1 MQVLWGV
8 LLFVPGSQAYRIYI
22 RGFPYVSSLIALMAC
37 LRTRG
42 IESRAPGA
50 RWILASLAIMV
61 ASLAHPATWLVSGI
75 AQVVFQVAIAAP
87 VFWTATQWITAERL
101 ERVLFL
107 VFGANFLGAA
117 VGLLHAAIDSEAAE
131 GFGVESHAVLSP

>member
-1 MQVLWGV
+1 MRDQPLAPSQIIFPVALDSSAHDTVHEDARSPHVSWGWLEFFVMVQVLWGV

-22 RGFPYVSSLIALMAC
+22 RGFPYVASLIALIAC
-37 LRTRG
+37 LRTTG

-75 AQVVFQVAIAAP
+75 AQVVFQVAIAA
-87 VFWTATQWITAERL
+87 
-101 ERVLFL
+101 
-107 VFGANFLGAA
+107 
-117 VGLLHAAIDSEAAE
+117 
-131 GFGVESHAVLSP
+131 

>member
-1 MQVLWGV
+1 MRHQSLQPSQIVFPVDLHPELHEEADEGTHVPRVAWGWLELFVLMQVLWGV

-22 RGFPYVSSLIALMAC
+22 RGFPYVASLIALIAC
-37 LRTRG
+37 LRTTG

-75 AQVVFQVAIAAP
+75 AQVVFQVAIAA
-87 VFWTATQWITAERL
+87 
-101 ERVLFL
+101 
-107 VFGANFLGAA
+107 
-117 VGLLHAAIDSEAAE
+117 
-131 GFGVESHAVLSP
+131 